1 MEDYKVLSIKG
12 VLLDKYQLENY
23 LAKLAS
29 DNILKN
35 KSDKNTYPIPRLKEN
50 FEYITE
56 VYNLL
61 SEHLKLEIPIHPAG
75 EWILDNYYIIE
86 KTVKTIIKDMPLK
99 KYRNFIGLENGTYK
113 GFARAY
119 VLAGEI
125 VAYTDGVVD
134 RDNLSGLL
142 ESYQSKKNLS
152 MDEIWNIGIFLQ
164 IALIEK
170 IRGICEKIYSSQIQK
185 YKVENIIERLVENK
199 QDLKF
204 KNISSSKNYSHGEM
218 KYPFIEY
225 MSYRLK
231 QYGRQAYAF
240 LNILEEQTNKMG
252 LSITEVIQKEHFDI
266 ALKKVSMGNSI
277 TSINTI
283 LRVNFLEIFEQIN
296 GVEEILKKDPAGV
309 YSKMDYKTKAYYR
322 QEIEK
327 IAKKT
332 KISEMYIAKKCLE
345 MAERNAGKTAK
356 SHIGFYLISKGRSV
370 LLSELLNKKIKYT
383 KPVIKEKI
391 YILGVIVLAFLISLL
406 CGIYVYNQTENYIIS
421 VLIWIALLIPSQTIV
436 VQVIQYI
443 LSKLIKP
450 KILPKLDFKSGIPEE
465 YTSMVI
471 IPTIVKNKEK
481 VHELFS
487 KLEVYYIANKSDNLY
502 FTLLGDCSSGK
513 NENESF
519 DNEIIEAGIR
529 EIKRLNEKY
538 PDNKFNKFNFVYRK
552 RTWNDGE
559 NCYLGWERKRGA
571 INQFNEYILKNIKN
585 PFLYNSFENIDLT
598 GLPEKNK
605 LPKIKYIIT
614 LDSDTDLT
622 LNSGLELIGAMAHI
636 LNKPIIDQNK
646 NVVME
651 GHALM
656 QPRVGVGLLEVRRSL
671 FTKIFSGLGGTDSY
685 VNAIFDVYQDN
696 FDEGI
701 FTGKGIY
708 DLEVF
713 SKVLKNEIP
722 ENTVL
727 SHDLLEGSYL
737 RCGMVSD
744 VMLMDGYPTNYLAF
758 KKRLHRWIR
767 GDYQI
772 LKWVRNKKLNILS
785 KYKIIDNILRS
796 KLETSI
802 LISLLLMIISKII
815 FDIKIYP
822 IIVFLLVSL
831 TVPYILEI
839 VNKIILKKE
848 GETGQKTFVKT
859 QSTIKNS
866 LMKAILAI
874 MTLPDK
880 AYMSWN
886 AEFTSLYRMLISKK
900 HLLEWV
906 TAEEAE
912 KNSKND
918 LKNYYYSMLPN
929 IAAGLIGIGFLL
941 LLDIEIWPKIVFL
954 SISILWLIAPAIMYF
969 ISRPI
974 KEINKI
980 QLLNNSEQEYV
991 RQIASKTWKFF
1002 KEYLNENNNFLPP
1015 DNYQEDRKP
1024 KVVARTSST
1033 NIGLGMLAVISSY
1046 DLKFENLE
1054 DSINLLE
1061 KIINT
1066 VSGLQKWN
1074 GHLYNWYNLN
1084 NLQPLTPRFISSVD
1098 SGNFV
1103 GYLYVV
1109 LQFLESIGEQSN
1121 DNNITNVDNALAEK
1135 IKVLKKQI
1143 EELIQ
1148 NTDFT
1153 KLFDYKNNLFSV
1165 GFDVEENKLV
1175 DSYYDLLA
1183 SEARQASLVA
1193 IAKKD
1198 IDVKNWY
1205 NLSRTLTVLNKYKGL
1220 ISWSGTAFEYLM
1232 PNINIP
1238 KYPGS
1243 LLDESCKF
1251 MIMSQKEYAKR
1262 LGIPWGISESA
1273 FNLKDLNNNYQ
1284 YKAFGIPWLGLKRG
1298 LADEMVASSYGTI
1311 LAITEDP
1318 KAVVNNLKV
1327 LEKQGMYDKYG
1338 FYEAIDYTPNRVEK
1352 GKKYET
1358 VKTYMAHH
1366 QALILLAI
1374 NNLFNNNILQKRFMQ
1389 NPEMQAV
1396 NILLE
1401 ERMPENV
1408 IITKEKKEKVEKI
1421 KYNNYD
1427 FYSEKTF
1434 SKVENNLEKYN
1445 LIANKD
1451 YTIVMDEKGNGYSKY
1466 KNILVNRYKPTSD
1479 VEQGIYFYIKN
1490 IKNKKIWTN
1499 GYSQI
1504 TERPDKYSVTFAPD
1518 KNKIVRVDGNIETNT
1533 KITVSPND
1541 SVEIRRLEIK
1551 NIGNTDETLEISSF
1565 LEPVLSEKGQD
1576 YAHPAF
1582 NNLFLSYEYIS
1593 ETNTI
1598 LVKRKKRSE
1607 NQKEIYMGVNLYSQ
1621 ENQIGEVEYEISKE
1635 RFSGRNNF
1643 GIPKLIENSK
1653 PFSKKIELTTDSII
1667 AMRKTI
1673 NVKAKESTKLD
1684 LIICVSED
1692 REYVLNTLKKYMN
1705 TDNNKRTFELS
1716 RARIEAENRYL
1727 DLSGKDISN
1736 YQRLLTYLLSNHS
1749 NTHVQISEGLYP
1761 ISELWKYGI
1770 SGDLPIVFVTIKNI
1784 NDIDVIAEL
1793 VKAYEYFRTKNMEI
1807 DLVILNEEKEKYD
1820 SYVKDAILDCILNRN
1835 LAYMLN
1841 SKGGIYVLNN
1851 IKEEDKE
1858 LITMYSN
1865 LVIDAKNGNLN
1876 LQLNDIEDDAPKV
1889 NSNDVVEKIDFI
1901 EESKKE
1907 NLLLNKDLKYYN
1919 EYGGFSPDGKEYLI
1933 RVNKNDNTPMPWSHV
1948 MANENFGTLV
1958 TDSMSG
1964 YTWYR
1969 NSRLNRITAW
1979 SNNPVLDVPS
1989 EVIYLKDD
1997 ETKKAWSLG
2006 LNPMPD
2012 NNDYYITYGFGYAKY
2027 FHESLGIKQET
2038 EVFVPKDDSA
2048 KIQIIRLKNE
2058 TPRRRKL
2065 KLVYYIKPVIGED
2078 ETKTNGFIDFKFDR
2092 NSNTVLAKNMINSD
2106 FKNIVFVSSSEKIKS
2121 YTGIKKEF
2129 LGKGGLSNPSGLKLD
2144 NFSNKFSGKTSSIIA
2159 IELEVEL
2166 ESLENREISIVTGA
2180 SESVI
2185 GCKDLA
2191 YKYDNVNNCVQE
2203 NEIVRKFW
2211 RDLLGIIQVNTP
2223 VESMNILLNGWAMY
2237 QTLASRMW
2245 GRTGFYQSGGA
2256 FGFRDQLQDSLSCK
2270 YLNPEI
2276 TKNQIIRHSMHQFI
2290 EGDVEHWWHEE
2301 TGRGIRTRFS
2311 DDLLWLPYVVA
2322 DYIEFTGDYSILDIE
2337 TNYLSGKILEDGVD
2351 ERYDLYLPTEE
2362 SESIYK
2368 HCIRAIEKS
2377 LNFGEHGLPKI
2388 GSGDWNDGFST
2399 VGNKGK
2405 GESVWLAFFLCSVLK
2420 KFIKICEYVEKN
2432 QESQEKKSEKYRK
2445 IIEELRKSINGNAWD
2460 GRWFNRAFT
2469 DDGKVLGSL
2478 QNDECK
2484 IDSIAQSWSVISN
2497 MGDNDKKYISME
2509 SLENHLVDTENGI
2522 IKLLDPPFENGVIEP
2537 GYIKAYL
2544 PGTRENRADNT
2555 HIPQF
2560 GWL

>member
-370 LLSELLNKKIKYT
+370 LLSELLNKKIKYA

-598 GLPEKNK
+598 GLPEKNQ

-848 GETGQKTFVKT
+848 GETGQKTFVRT

-880 AYMSWN
+880 AYLSWN

-941 LLDIEIWPKIVFL
+941 LLDIEIWKKIVFL
-954 SISILWLIAPAIMYF
+954 SISILWLIAPAVMYF

-1121 DNNITNVDNALAEK
+1121 DNNITNVDDALAEK

-1148 NTDFT
+1148 NTDFA

-1262 LGIPWGISESA
+1262 LGIPWGVSESA

-1692 REYVLNTLKKYMN
+1692 RECVLNTLKKYMN

-1889 NSNDVVEKIDFI
+1889 NANDVVEKIDFI

-2012 NNDYYITYGFGYAKY
+2012 NNDYYITYGFGYARY

-2432 QESQEKKSEKYRK
+2432 QESQERKSEKYRK

-2544 PGTRENRADNT
+2544 PGTRENRADNIR
-2555 HIPQF
+2555 IPQF

>member
-1 MEDYKVLSIKG
+1 MEDYKILSIKG

-50 FEYITE
+50 FEYITD

-125 VAYTDGVVD
+125 VAYTDGVID
-134 RDNLSGLL
+134 RDNLSDLL

-164 IALIEK
+164 IALIEN

-199 QDLKF
+199 QELKF
-204 KNISSSKNYSHGEM
+204 KNVSSNKNYSHGEM

-345 MAERNAGKTAK
+345 LAEKNAGIITKNEDAK
-356 SHIGFYLISKGRSV
+356 SENEIKQKVSRESHIGFYLISKGKSI

-383 KPVIKEKI
+383 KPIIKEKV
-391 YILGVIVLAFLISLL
+391 YILGVTILSVLLSLL
-406 CGIYVYNQTENYIIS
+406 CGIYVHNYTENYIIS
-421 VLIWIALLIPSQTIV
+421 IFIFVTTLIPNQTII

-443 LSKLIKP
+443 LSKMVKP

-465 YTSMVI
+465 YSSMVI
-471 IPTIVKNKEK
+471 IPTIVKTKEK
-481 VHELFS
+481 IHELFS

-502 FTLLGDCSSGK
+502 FTLLGDCSSG
-513 NENESF
+513 ENEKELF
-519 DNEIIEAGIR
+519 DDEIIEAGIK

-538 PDNKFNKFNFVYRK
+538 PDSKFNKFNFIYRK

-571 INQFNEYILKNIKN
+571 INQFNEYLLGNIDN
-585 PFLYNSFENIDLT
+585 PFLYNSFENTFGKCPQKL
-598 GLPEKNK
+598 

-646 NVVME
+646 NVVVE
-651 GHALM
+651 GHAIM

-671 FTKIFSGLGGTDSY
+671 FTKVFSGLGGTDSY
-685 VNAIFDVYQDN
+685 VNAVFDVYQDN

-701 FTGKGIY
+701 FTGKGVY
-708 DLEVF
+708 DLSIF

-744 VMLMDGYPTNYLAF
+744 VMLMDGYPTNYLSF

-772 LKWVRNKKLNILS
+772 LKWLRSKKLNILS
-785 KYKIIDNILRS
+785 KYKIVDNILRS
-796 KLETSI
+796 KLETSV
-802 LISLLLMIISKII
+802 LISLFLIVLSKI
-815 FDIKIYP
+815 FYEVKIWP
-822 IIVFLLVSL
+822 IVMLLL
-831 TVPYILEI
+831 IAMTVPYILEI
-839 VNKIILKKE
+839 VNKIIFKRE
-848 GETGQKTFVKT
+848 GETGQKTFVKSQT
-859 QSTIKNS
+859 TLKNS
-866 LMKAILAI
+866 FVKMLLAI

-880 AYMSWN
+880 AYMSCN
-886 AEFTSLYRMLISKK
+886 AEFTSLYRMMVSKK

-918 LKNYYYSMLPN
+918 LKNYYYNMIPN
-929 IAAGLIGIGFLL
+929 LVVGLIGIAIVLL
-941 LLDIEIWPKIVFL
+941 INTEIWQKAIFL
-954 SISILWLIAPAIMYF
+954 AISTLWLITPAVMYF

-980 QLLNNSEQEYV
+980 QLLSKSEQEYV
-991 RQIASKTWKFF
+991 RQIASKTWMFF
-1002 KEYLNENNNFLPP
+1002 KEYINENNNFLPP
-1015 DNYQEDRKP
+1015 DNYQEDREP
-1024 KVVARTSST
+1024 KIVARTSST

-1046 DLKFENLE
+1046 DLKFESLE
-1054 DSINLLE
+1054 DSILLLE

-1066 VSGLQKWN
+1066 VAGLQKWN
-1074 GHLYNWYNLN
+1074 GHLYNWYNLD
-1084 NLQPLTPRFISSVD
+1084 NLQPLTPRFVSSVD

-1103 GYLYVV
+1103 GYLFVV
-1109 LQFLESIGEQSN
+1109 LQFLENCQTEQSKLTERI
-1121 DNNITNVDNALAEK
+1121 ITMKN
-1135 IKVLKKQI
+1135 QI
-1143 EELIQ
+1143 QQLIQ

-1153 KLFDYKNNLFSV
+1153 KLYDYKNNLFSV

-1198 IDVKNWY
+1198 VDVKNWY

-1251 MIMSQKEYAKR
+1251 MIMSQKEYAKKI
-1262 LGIPWGISESA
+1262 GIPWGISESA

-1298 LADEMVASSYGTI
+1298 LVDEMVVSSYGSI
-1311 LAITEDP
+1311 LAITEEP
-1318 KAVVNNLKV
+1318 KAVVENLKI

-1434 SKVENNLEKYN
+1434 NKVGNNLEKYN

-1451 YTIVMDEKGNGYSKY
+1451 YTIVMDEKGNGFSRY

-1504 TERPDKYSVTFAPD
+1504 TEKPDKYSVTFAPD
-1518 KNKIVRVDGNIETNT
+1518 KTKIVRVDGNIETDT

-1607 NQKEIYMGVNLYSQ
+1607 NQKEIYMAVNLYSQ
-1621 ENQIGEVEYEISKE
+1621 ENQIGELEYEISKE
-1635 RFSGRNNF
+1635 RFCGRNNF
-1643 GIPKLIENSK
+1643 GLPKLVENSK

-1673 NVKAKESTKLD
+1673 NVKAKESVKLD
-1684 LIICVSED
+1684 LLICVSED
-1692 REYVLNTLKKYMN
+1692 KEYVLNTIKKYMN
-1705 TDNNKRTFELS
+1705 SDNNKRAFELS

-1727 DLSGKDISN
+1727 DLSGKDIAN
-1736 YQRLLTYLLSNHS
+1736 YQRLLTFLLSNHANS
-1749 NTHVQISEGLYP
+1749 YVQTSEELYP
-1761 ISELWKYGI
+1761 ISELWKFGI
-1770 SGDLPIVFVTIKNI
+1770 SGDLPIIFTTIKNV

-1793 VKAYEYFRTKNMEI
+1793 VKAYEYFKTKNLEI

-1820 SYVKDAILDCILNRN
+1820 SYVKDAILDSILNRN
-1835 LAYMLN
+1835 LSYMLN
-1841 SKGGIYVLNN
+1841 SRGGIYVLNN

-1858 LITMYSN
+1858 LITVYSK
-1865 LVIDAKNGNLN
+1865 LVIDAKNGSLN
-1876 LQLNDIEDDAPKV
+1876 LQLNDIEDDTPKI
-1889 NSNDVVEKIDFI
+1889 NSNDIAEKVEFV
-1901 EESKKE
+1901 EENKKE
-1907 NLLLNKDLKYYN
+1907 NQLLNNNLKYYN

-1933 RVNKNDNTPMPWSHV
+1933 RVKKNENTPMPWSHV

-1964 YTWYR
+1964 YTWYK
-1969 NSRLNRITAW
+1969 NSRLNRVTAW
-1979 SNNPVLDVPS
+1979 SNNPILDVPS
-1989 EVIYLKDD
+1989 EVIYVKDD
-1997 ETKKAWSLG
+1997 ETKKVWSLG

-2027 FHESLGIKQET
+2027 FHESLGIKQEV
-2038 EVFVPKDDSA
+2038 EVFVPKEDSV
-2048 KIQIIRLKNE
+2048 KVQIIKLKNE

-2078 ETKTNGFIDFKFDR
+2078 ETKSIGFINCRFDR
-2092 NSNTVLAKNMINSD
+2092 NSNTILAKNMINSD
-2106 FKNIVFVSSSEKIKS
+2106 FKNMIFVSSSEKIKS
-2121 YTGIKKEF
+2121 YTGIKNEF
-2129 LGKGGLSNPSGLKLD
+2129 LGNGGLSNPSGLKLD
-2144 NFSNKFSGKTSSIIA
+2144 NLSNKFPIKTSEIIA
-2159 IELEVEL
+2159 VELEVEL
-2166 ESLENREISIVTGA
+2166 ESLENKEISIALGA
-2180 SESVI
+2180 SDSVI

-2191 YKYDNVNNCVQE
+2191 YKYNNLNNCIQE
-2203 NEIVRKFW
+2203 NEQIRKFW
-2211 RDLLGIIQVNTP
+2211 RDLLGVIQVNTP

-2276 TKNQIIRHSMHQFI
+2276 TKNQIIRHSMHQFK

-2337 TNYLSGKILEDGVD
+2337 TNYLNGEILEDGVD
-2351 ERYDLYLPTEE
+2351 ERYDLYLSSEE
-2362 SESIYK
+2362 SESIYE

-2405 GESVWLAFFLCSVLK
+2405 GESVWLAFFLCSILN
-2420 KFIKICEYVEKN
+2420 KFRKICEYVEN
-2432 QESQEKKSEKYRK
+2432 DEKKSEKYKR
-2445 IIEELRKSINGNAWD
+2445 IIEELRKAINLNAWD

-2469 DDGKVLGSL
+2469 DEGKILR
-2478 QNDECK
+2478 K
-2484 IDSIAQSWSVISN
+2484 FA
-2497 MGDNDKKYISME
+2497 K
-2509 SLENHLVDTENGI
+2509 
-2522 IKLLDPPFENGVIEP
+2522 
-2537 GYIKAYL
+2537 
-2544 PGTRENRADNT
+2544 
-2555 HIPQF
+2555 
-2560 GWL
+2560 